1 MFTITAGFDSKGT
14 RYTQHTANLFQCAL
28 RLSEGGV
35 APMDFDEK
43 DELWKP
49 LAGRMQSAMGKHSLK
64 VMTVSEKKDTQ
75 PLPAHI
81 GSNFTPAAHI
91 GLIPPPMHHIG
102 SIPSTMHHYG
112 THLQCQIT
120 DRPDVKRKAST
131 APTMLPPPPPK
142 LQKVEGAGNR
152 TSPLHGLPYRLLENR

>member
-1 MFTITAGFDSKGT
+1 MFTITAGFASKGT

-43 DELWKP
+43 DDFWKL

-75 PLPAHI
+75 PHAAHI
-81 GSNFTPAAHI
+81 GSNLTPAAHI
-91 GLIPPPMHHIG
+91 GLIPPPMHHF
-102 SIPSTMHHYG
+102 G
-112 THLQCQIT
+112 THPQCQIT
-120 DRPDVKRKAST
+120 DRPDAKRKAST

-142 LQKVEGAGNR
+142 LQKVEGAEKSGNR
-152 TSPLHGLPYRLLENR
+152 TLPFNGLPYRLLENK